1 MRSSDARQMGPERR
15 GLVQVP
21 LISQKATDEKAMTDK
36 VNKSRRLRRR
46 VLWAS
51 LAVILLAAGAI
62 LGISGYAASSLTRF
76 ERAPIQSNPAD
87 LGLEYV
93 DVSFPSRD
101 GLTLRGWWLDGGDD
115 SPAIVVVHGSGGN
128 RADPAER
135 MLGIVKDLT
144 SHGYNVLTF
153 DMRGH
158 GESDGEHISAG
169 LYEKNDLLGA
179 IDYVRSRGVENKI
192 GVLGFSMGAAVC
204 LMTAP
209 ESEEID
215 AVVADGSY
223 ADIVSIIESEFAERS
238 DLPGFFIPII
248 LSMTRTVYDVD
259 FTAIKPEEAV
269 RKTSAPVFII
279 HGEQDE
285 MIPVEHAYRLK
296 EASQNPDSRLWILPE
311 AQHANSYLVR
321 PTEYK
326 EQVTSFF
333 DEALS

>member
-1 MRSSDARQMGPERR
+1 
-15 GLVQVP
+15 
-21 LISQKATDEKAMTDK
+21 MTQQAS
-36 VNKSRRLRRR
+36 KSRRLRRR

-51 LAVILLAAGAI
+51 LAIIVVAAGAI

-76 ERAPIQSNPAD
+76 ERVPIGSNPAD
-87 LGLEYV
+87 FGLEYA

-101 GLTLRGWWLDGGDD
+101 GLTLRGWWLEGGDAN
-115 SPAIVVVHGSGGN
+115 PTIVVVHGSEGN

-135 MLGIVKDLT
+135 MLGIAKDLV
-144 SHGYNVLTF
+144 SHGYNVLMF

-158 GESDGEHISAG
+158 GESGGEHISAG
-169 LYEKNDLLGA
+169 LHEKNDLLGA
-179 IDYVRSRGVENKI
+179 IDYVRGRGIENKI

-204 LMTAP
+204 LMAAP

-215 AVVADGSY
+215 AVVADAAY

-248 LSMTRTVYDVD
+248 LSMTRNIHDVD

-269 RKTSAPVFII
+269 KETSVPVFIV

-296 EASQNPDSRLWILPE
+296 EASQNPDSRLWIVPE
-311 AQHANSYLVR
+311 ARHADSYLVR

-326 EQVTSFF
+326 EQVISFF
-333 DEALS
+333 DEALY

>member
-1 MRSSDARQMGPERR
+1 
-15 GLVQVP
+15 
-21 LISQKATDEKAMTDK
+21 MTQQAS
-36 VNKSRRLRRR
+36 KSRRLRRR

-51 LAVILLAAGAI
+51 LAIIVVAAGAI

-76 ERAPIQSNPAD
+76 ERVPVGSSPAD
-87 LGLEYV
+87 FGLEYA

-101 GLTLRGWWLDGGDD
+101 GLTLRGWWLEGGHA
-115 SPAIVVVHGSGGN
+115 SPTIVVVHGSEGN

-135 MLGIVKDLT
+135 MLGIAKDLV
-144 SHGYNVLTF
+144 SHGYNVLMF

-158 GESDGEHISAG
+158 GESGGEHISAG
-169 LYEKNDLLGA
+169 LHEKNDLLGA
-179 IDYVRSRGVENKI
+179 IDYVRVRGIENKI

-204 LMTAP
+204 LMAAP

-215 AVVADGSY
+215 AVVADAAY

-238 DLPGFFIPII
+238 DLPKFFIPII
-248 LSMTRTVYDVD
+248 LSMTRNIYDVD

-269 RKTSAPVFII
+269 KETSVPVFII

-296 EASQNPDSRLWILPE
+296 EASQNPDSRLWIVPE
-311 AQHANSYLVR
+311 ARHADSYLVR

-326 EQVTSFF
+326 EQVISFF
-333 DEALS
+333 DEALY

>member
-1 MRSSDARQMGPERR
+1 MIDQAG
-15 GLVQVP
+15 
-21 LISQKATDEKAMTDK
+21 
-36 VNKSRRLRRR
+36 KSRRLRRR
-46 VLWAS
+46 VLWIS
-51 LAVILLAAGAI
+51 LTVILLAAGTI

-76 ERAPIQSNPAD
+76 ERVPVDSNPAD
-87 LGLEYV
+87 FGLEYV

-101 GLTLRGWWLDGGDD
+101 GLTLRGWWLEGGDD
-115 SPAIVVVHGSGGN
+115 SPVIVVVHGSEGN

-135 MLGIVKDLT
+135 MLGIAKDLV
-144 SHGYNVLTF
+144 SHGYSVLMF

-158 GESDGEHISAG
+158 GESEGQHISAG

-179 IDYVRSRGVENKI
+179 IDYIRGRGIENKI

-204 LMTAP
+204 LMAAP

-215 AVVADGSY
+215 AVVADAAY

-238 DLPGFFIPII
+238 DLPKFFIPII
-248 LSMTRTVYDVD
+248 LSMTRNIYDVD

-269 RKTSAPVFII
+269 KVTSMPVFII

-285 MIPVEHAYRLK
+285 IIPVEHAYRLK
-296 EASQNPDSRLWILPE
+296 EASQNPESRLWIVPE
-311 AQHANSYLVR
+311 AEHANSYLVR

-326 EQVTSFF
+326 ERVISFF
-333 DEALS
+333 DEVLG

>member
-1 MRSSDARQMGPERR
+1 
-15 GLVQVP
+15 
-21 LISQKATDEKAMTDK
+21 MTQQAS
-36 VNKSRRLRRR
+36 KSTRLRRR

-51 LAVILLAAGAI
+51 LAVIVLAAVTI
-62 LGISGYAASSLTRF
+62 LGISGYAASSLTKF
-76 ERAPIQSNPAD
+76 ERVPIGSNPAD
-87 LGLEYV
+87 FGLEYA

-101 GLTLRGWWLDGGDD
+101 GLTLRGWWLEGGDD
-115 SPAIVVVHGSGGN
+115 SPVIVVVHGSEGN

-135 MLGIVKDLT
+135 MLGIAKDLV
-144 SHGYNVLTF
+144 SHGYNVLMF

-158 GESDGEHISAG
+158 GESGGEHISAG
-169 LYEKNDLLGA
+169 LHEKNDLLGA
-179 IDYVRSRGVENKI
+179 IDYVRVRGIENKI

-204 LMTAP
+204 LMAAP

-215 AVVADGSY
+215 AVVADAAY

-248 LSMTRTVYDVD
+248 LSMTRNIYDVD

-269 RKTSAPVFII
+269 KETSVPVFIV

-296 EASQNPDSRLWILPE
+296 EASQNPDSRLWIVPE
-311 AQHANSYLVR
+311 ARHADSYLVR

-326 EQVTSFF
+326 EQVISFF
-333 DEALS
+333 DEALY

>member
-1 MRSSDARQMGPERR
+1 LWPSEQT
-15 GLVQVP
+15 
-21 LISQKATDEKAMTDK
+21 ISEEAM
-36 VNKSRRLRRR
+36 NQQASKSRRVRRR

-51 LAVILLAAGAI
+51 LAVVLLAAGII

-76 ERAPIQSNPAD
+76 ERVPIGSDPANF
-87 LGLEYV
+87 GLEYA

-101 GLTLRGWWLDGGDD
+101 GLTLRGWWLEGGYD
-115 SPAIVVVHGSGGN
+115 SPVIVVVHGSEGN
-128 RADPAER
+128 RAYPADR
-135 MLGIVKDLT
+135 MLGIVRDLV

-179 IDYVRSRGVENKI
+179 TDYIRGRGIENRI
-192 GVLGFSMGAAVC
+192 GILGFSMGAAVC
-204 LMTAP
+204 LITAP

-215 AVVADGSY
+215 AVVADAAY
-223 ADIVSIIESEFAERS
+223 ADVVSIIESEFAERS

-248 LSMTRTVYDVD
+248 LSMTRTIYDVD
-259 FTAIKPEEAV
+259 FAAIKPEEAV
-269 RKTSAPVFII
+269 KETSVPVFII
-279 HGEQDE
+279 HGEQDA

-296 EASQNPDSRLWILPE
+296 EASQNPDSKLWIVPE

-321 PTEYK
+321 PAEYK

-333 DEALS
+333 DEALG

>member
-1 MRSSDARQMGPERR
+1 
-15 GLVQVP
+15 
-21 LISQKATDEKAMTDK
+21 MTQQAS
-36 VNKSRRLRRR
+36 KSRRLRRR

-51 LAVILLAAGAI
+51 LAIIVVAAGAI

-76 ERAPIQSNPAD
+76 ERVPVGSSPAD
-87 LGLEYV
+87 FGLEYA

-101 GLTLRGWWLDGGDD
+101 GLTLRGWWLEGGDAN
-115 SPAIVVVHGSGGN
+115 PTIVVVHGSEGN

-135 MLGIVKDLT
+135 MLGIAKDLV
-144 SHGYNVLTF
+144 SHGYNVLMF

-158 GESDGEHISAG
+158 GESGGEHISAG
-169 LYEKNDLLGA
+169 LCEKNDLLGA
-179 IDYVRSRGVENKI
+179 IDYIRSRGIENKI

-204 LMTAP
+204 LMAAP

-215 AVVADGSY
+215 AVVADAAY
-223 ADIVSIIESEFAERS
+223 ADLVSIIESEFAERS
-238 DLPGFFIPII
+238 DLPKFFIPII
-248 LSMTRTVYDVD
+248 LSMTRNIYDVD

-269 RKTSAPVFII
+269 KETSVPVFII

-296 EASQNPDSRLWILPE
+296 EATQNPDSRLWIVPE

-321 PTEYK
+321 PIEYK
-326 EQVTSFF
+326 EQVISFF
-333 DEALS
+333 DEALD

>member
-1 MRSSDARQMGPERR
+1 
-15 GLVQVP
+15 
-21 LISQKATDEKAMTDK
+21 MTDQAS
-36 VNKSRRLRRR
+36 KSRRLRRR

-51 LAVILLAAGAI
+51 LAVVLLAAGTI

-76 ERAPIQSNPAD
+76 ERVPIGSNPGD
-87 LGLEYV
+87 FGLEYV

-101 GLTLRGWWLDGGDD
+101 GLTLRGWWLEGGDD
-115 SPAIVVVHGSGGN
+115 SPVIVVVHGSEGN
-128 RADPAER
+128 RAYPADR
-135 MLGIVKDLT
+135 MLGIVKDLVI
-144 SHGYNVLTF
+144 HGYNVLTF

-179 IDYVRSRGVENKI
+179 TDYIRGRGIEDRI
-192 GVLGFSMGAAVC
+192 GILGFSMGAAVC

-215 AVVADGSY
+215 AVVADAAY
-223 ADIVSIIESEFAERS
+223 ADVVSIIESEFAERS

-248 LSMTRTVYDVD
+248 LSMTRTIYDVD
-259 FTAIKPEEAV
+259 FAAIKPEEAV
-269 RKTSAPVFII
+269 KETSVPVFII
-279 HGEQDE
+279 HGEQDD

-296 EASQNPDSRLWILPE
+296 EASQNPDSRLWILPV

-321 PTEYK
+321 PAEYK

-333 DEALS
+333 DEVLD